1 MTFHQKLIVQAPRDT
16 PKSTDIHIHSDQV
29 WAERF
34 DETGWDE
41 NVVHDWKARSIVINA
56 LSFLVEKQLS
66 RLEVKKVDDWIEID
80 EYDQR
85 GEIRSMTIWPRE
97 VELAWISDHRSR
109 WSISVMNI
117 DKVED

>member
-16 PKSTDIHIHSDQV
+16 PKTDIHSDQV

-34 DETGWDE
+34 ELDETGWDE